1 MPKYRIAH
9 IREQGVDLIIA
20 PLDSSFGNKSSSSQN
35 LFISSLEMY
44 AHRAGLAGTVVP
56 IWLQGGKMNF
66 IAPRPWHAFFKSI
79 SWNDVLRNINKELTI
94 NE

>member
-1 MPKYRIAH
+1 MQKYKIAH
-9 IREQGVDLIIA
+9 IRQQGVDLIIA
-20 PLDSSFGNKSSSSQN
+20 PLDSSFGNKDLSSKN
-35 LFISSLEMY
+35 LFMQTLETY

-56 IWLQGGKMNF
+56 VWLSGRQMNF
-66 IAPRPWHAFFKSI
+66 IAPRPWHPFFKSL